1 MLRSGGLLHGKDF
14 EVVIFGSL
22 LNALYDSQ
30 TSDLDLTI
38 IFDDS
43 QSSFEHKEYL
53 DHESVLRNAT
63 RIF

>member
-1 MLRSGGLLHGKDF
+1 MLRSGGLLQGTNF

-43 QSSFEHKEYL
+43 HSSFDHKEYL
-53 DHESVLRNAT
+53 DHKDVLRNAE